1 MTEQIILLYSYH
13 GYKDAERF
21 LKIVFNKRKMKRL
34 TLKRVSKLINSSIKA
49 DIFFTQ
55 FSHLA

>member
-1 MTEQIILLYSYH
+1 MTEQIVLLYSHH
-13 GYKDAERF
+13 GYRDAERF
-21 LKIVFNKRKMKRL
+21 LKIVFNKKKLRRL

-55 FSHLA
+55 LSHLS